1 MKMKNTVKS
10 LVINC
15 ASFPN
20 GINACIVL
28 NTSGMHYCGYLEL
41 PESLADGLDPMYD
54 LDVHGGVTYD
64 ELKDDKR
71 IVGFDCSHSCDYT
84 LYKAEW
90 HKSYAS
96 HHMFPTPLSPPTSMS
111 AMHFRTQTYVIKE
124 LRRMVASLEEFH
136 IRKSRS

>member
-1 MKMKNTVKS
+1 MNMKNTVKS
-10 LVINC
+10 LVIDC
-15 ASFPN
+15 ASFPK
-20 GINACIVL
+20 GINACIVF

-41 PESLADGLDPMYD
+41 PEGLADGLDPTYD

-64 ELKDDKR
+64 ELSGDKR
-71 IVGFDCSHSCDYT
+71 IVGFDCNHSCDYT
-84 LYKAEW
+84 LFKAEW

-96 HHMFPTPLSPPTSMS
+96 HHMFSAPLSAPMS

-136 IRKSRS
+136 IRESRS